1 MAGYSTPAWANGS
14 SPAISAANLTALGE
28 AVEISQHPY
37 GVCSTAA
44 ATAGKSV
51 TVDFSG
57 TLSLFTGLTVRVKFT
72 NGNTATSPTL
82 SVNGTTAKS
91 IKRYGTTAAT
101 TWGAGQILEFLYDG
115 TNWLIVGFDS
125 YTKPQELSSAA
136 ISAVA
141 NATGTTPTTPAEAL
155 SALAGAVGSGLK
167 CASGTYTGTGTS
179 GSNNKTSITF
189 SFVPKLVI
197 VWHTNST
204 PNGLQP
210 YGDVAYCW
218 RYSFLWC
225 DGQTKTSVVAGSSG
239 PVTFSVSGKKL
250 QWYSSTNSAVQLN
263 EANVT
268 YNYFAIGV

>member
-101 TWGAGQILEFLYDG
+101 TWGAGQIVEFLYDG

-197 VWHTNST
+197 VWQANSS
-204 PNGLQP
+204 PNGLVP
-210 YGDVAYCW
+210 DGNTNYW
-218 RYSFLWC
+218 RYSFLWV
-225 DGQTKTSVVAGSSG
+225 DGQTQAGVYASSSG
-239 PVTFSVSGKKL
+239 IVNLSVSGKKL
-250 QWYSSTNSAVQLN
+250 QWYSTVNSNVQLN
-263 EANVT
+263 VSSMI